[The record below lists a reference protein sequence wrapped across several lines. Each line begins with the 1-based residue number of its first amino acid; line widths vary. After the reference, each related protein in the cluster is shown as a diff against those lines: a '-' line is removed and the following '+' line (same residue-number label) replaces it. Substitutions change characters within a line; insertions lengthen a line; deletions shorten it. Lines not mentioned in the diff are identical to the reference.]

1 MDFVNLHNHT
11 EYSILDGMISIPELV
26 SYAKQN
32 GQSAIAMTDHGVMG
46 GFWQLYKEATRQG
59 IKPLIG
65 CEFYLVESMDEEER
79 KHETRY
85 HFLALA
91 KNNIGLKNLF
101 KLSTKGHLEGLY
113 KGKPRVLMDWILQ
126 HREGVIFTSACMAG
140 PLGELIANGKERLAL
155 AQAKQFREY
164 FGDDFYIEI
173 QPNKI
178 PEQIKINPV
187 LVRIAER
194 LNIPLI
200 ATADAHYLKEQV
212 NTHPILLGIQSG
224 GRIWSF
230 DDNCFHLMTGE
241 EMFNLMKLNH
251 PLLDDKTIIKAV
263 ENTVKIAEKCDVE
276 VKRNHH
282 VIPSPYPKLK
292 TEEEEYNHLVKLCEH
307 GWEKKNLQGKRGKP
321 EYQERL
327 QRELK
332 SIRELKF
339 VRYFLVVHDLY
350 NNCVIP
356 KGIMHGPGRGS
367 SAGSLVCCLLN
378 ITDPDPIEHGLIF
391 ERFIAPNR
399 VTEPDIDMDFED
411 SRRQEIKDYLIEKYG
426 ANCVANIGT
435 YGTLKGKAVL
445 RDVSRVLKVPIADVE
460 KVTPFIIQRSGG
472 DARASNTIE
481 DTFAEFDEAK
491 RFDRKHPEVL
501 PHCRALEGRIRQKGI
516 HAAGVLIAP
525 FNLTDA
531 MPLEVRGGAITAAI
545 DGNEADELGFL
556 KLDCLGLKTLS
567 VIREAIDEI
576 GITRDELANLDYN
589 DPRVLQKFAEGDTTG
604 VFQFSSVGMADTLKE
619 MPIDS
624 FEDLVSM
631 NALYRPGG
639 MRSGIC
645 RDFIERKKGAK
656 VEKVDPFYDKIT
668 ENTYGLIVYQEQVMR
683 IFADMAR
690 YPAIEV
696 DAMRKKVAKA
706 HGVEEMEEQRET
718 FLQGCVGNSVDK
730 KIADEIFTKI
740 LHFGSYGFNRS
751 HAVVYSQIAYWTQWL
766 KVYYPL
772 EFYVAS
778 LNCERDEAA
787 VRELLG
793 KAEREGY
800 KILLPCAHRSRVNF
814 STEVLPDGQK
824 AIRCALVH
832 IKGIG
837 EKTARE
843 IERCQP
849 FSNEKELYEKANRR
863 VCHKGILRI
872 LREVGAWDDINTEE
886 EWDRIVDLG
895 LYPLPVADREIEKAK
910 ELASYFD
917 VQFVDIDEIDFS
929 KNDFTYC
936 RGIFSGINY
945 ARIGDFGPP
954 SPYSRWKLGDRYC
967 MADLIDGTAHIR
979 VKFDPDK
986 YEKYKDV
993 LRIGQKVIIHGRI
1006 IKDIKMI
1013 FAQFIVILDEEEI
1026 MAELAKTK
1034 EEHNVRGKRNGGKR

>member
-126 HREGVIFTSACMAG
+126 HREGVIFTSACMSG
-140 PLGELIANGKERLAL
+140 PLGEMIADGKERLAL
-155 AQAKQFREY
+155 AQAKRFKEY
-164 FGDDFYIEI
+164 FEDFYIEI

-212 NTHPILLGIQSG
+212 GTHPILLGIQSG

-230 DDNCFHLMTGE
+230 DDDCFHLMTGE

-251 PLLDDKTIIKAV
+251 PSLGDETIIKSI
-263 ENTVKIAEKCDVE
+263 ENTVKVAEKCNIE
-276 VKRNHH
+276 ISPYYH
-282 VIPSPYPKLK
+282 VIPPPYPWLK
-292 TEEEEYNHLVKLCEH
+292 TPEEEYKHLVELCEK
-307 GWEKKNLQGKRGKP
+307 GWNRGVFQGKKGRP

-327 QRELK
+327 RAELA
-332 SIRELKF
+332 SIKKLGF

-356 KGIMHGPGRGS
+356 KEIMYGTGRGS
-367 SAGSLVCCLLN
+367 SAGSLVCALLN

-391 ERFIAPNR
+391 ERFIAPDR
-399 VTEPDIDMDFED
+399 VTSPDIDMDFED
-411 SRRQEIKDYLIEKYG
+411 NRRQEIKDYLIEKYG

-491 RFDRKHPEVL
+491 KFDRKHPEVL

-516 HAAGVLIAP
+516 HAAGVVVAP
-525 FNLTDA
+525 FDLTDA
-531 MPLEVRGGAITAAI
+531 MPLELRSGQITTAI
-545 DGNEADELGFL
+545 DGKEVDELGFL
-556 KLDCLGLKTLS
+556 KLDVLGLKTLTI
-567 VIREAIDEI
+567 VRKALNQI
-576 GITRDELANLDYN
+576 GLTRDKILHIDYN
-589 DPRVLQKFAEGDTTG
+589 DPKVLKKFGEGDTTG
-604 VFQFSSVGMADTLKE
+604 VFQFGSQGLSDTLKE
-619 MPIDS
+619 MPVES
-624 FEDLVSM
+624 FEDLVAV

-639 MRSGIC
+639 MRSGMA
-645 RDFIERKKGAK
+645 RDFIERRKGK
-656 VEKVDPFYDKIT
+656 PFDGVDPVYDDIT
-668 ENTYGLIVYQEQVMR
+668 KDTLGLIVYQEQVMQ
-683 IFADMAR
+683 IFARMAG
-690 YPAIEV
+690 YSATNV
-696 DAMRKKVAKA
+696 DHMRRKVAKS
-706 HGVEEMEEQRET
+706 HGVEELEEQRAT
-718 FLQGCVGNSVDK
+718 FIEGCVNN
-730 KIADEIFTKI
+730 KIDSKVADDIFTKMV
-740 LHFGSYGFNRS
+740 HFGSYGFNKS
-751 HAVVYSQIAYWTQWL
+751 HATVYTQIAYWTQWL

-778 LNCERDEAA
+778 LNCEKDETM
-787 VRELLG
+787 VRGLLG
-793 KAEREGY
+793 QAEREGY
-800 KILLPCAHRSRVNF
+800 KILLPCAHRSRVDF

-849 FSNEKELYEKANRR
+849 FSDEKELYEKANRR

-872 LREVGAWDDINTEE
+872 LREVGAWDDTNTEE

-929 KNDFTYC
+929 KNDFAYC

-967 MADLIDGTAHIR
+967 MVDLIDGTGHIR
-979 VKFDPDK
+979 VRFDPGK
-986 YEKYKDV
+986 YEKYKDI
-993 LRIGQKVIIHGRI
+993 LRVGQKVIVHGRVVQ
-1006 IKDIKMI
+1006 DIKML
-1013 FAQFIVILDEEEI
+1013 FCDFIVILDESKI
-1026 MAELAKTK
+1026 KKELEKNENNSARKA
-1034 EEHNVRGKRNGGKR
+1034 